1 MTTPAANSARNP
13 HAPLGQREFI
23 VLIAALMSLQALGV
37 DAMLPALPAIGK
49 SLHVVGENTTQW
61 IIASYVFGLG
71 AMQLV
76 YGPLADR
83 YGRRPVLLVTMAGFV
98 LASIIASVSATF
110 PLLIAARVL
119 QGAMLASSRVLTTSI
134 VRDCYTG
141 RTMARIMSLAQ
152 MLFFVVPVLAPTV
165 GSAILLFGP
174 WRWIF
179 WFFVVFATVVAGW
192 AAVRLPETLK
202 PEQRRDISFALLRS
216 AWFQTVSNRFSLG
229 YSLASTAMFGA
240 ILGYVNSSQ
249 QLFADVFKRPDIFP
263 LAFAITAGAMGVMT
277 FANAQLVERFGTRRL
292 SHTALLVLIA
302 ISAFHLAVELSGYQ
316 TLTNYLVLQAMTMAC
331 FGLTGSNFSAMAME
345 PVGHIAGTASSVQGF
360 LSTVGG
366 AIIGIIIGQS
376 FDGTTMPVTIGFLI
390 VAATA
395 LIIVLITEGGQLFT
409 ARNAPVKF

>member
-1 MTTPAANSARNP
+1 MTTPAANP

-37 DAMLPALPAIGK
+37 DAMLPALPDIGR

-61 IIASYVFGLG
+61 VIASYVFGLG

-83 YGRRPVLLVTMAGFV
+83 YGRRPVLMVTMAGFII
-98 LASIIASVSATF
+98 ASIIASVSATF
-110 PLLIAARVL
+110 PLLIIARIF
-119 QGAMLASSRVLTTSI
+119 QGAMLASSRVITTSV

-165 GSAILLFGP
+165 GSAILLIGP

-179 WFFVVFATVVAGW
+179 WFFAVFATVVASW
-192 AAVRLPETLK
+192 AAVRMPETLADD
-202 PEQRRDISFALLRS
+202 QRRMISVASLTS
-216 AWFQTVSNRFSLG
+216 AWKQTLTNRFSLG
-229 YSLASTAMFGA
+229 YALASTAMFGS

-292 SHTALLVLIA
+292 SHTALLALIA
-302 ISAFHLAVELSGYQ
+302 ISAVHLAVELAGYQ

-360 LSTVGG
+360 LSTIGG
-366 AIIGIIIGQS
+366 AAIGIVIGQS
-376 FDGTTMPVTIGFLI
+376 FDGTTLPVTTGFLI
-390 VAATA
+390 VAVIA
-395 LIIVLITEGGQLFT
+395 LGIVLVTEGGQLFT
-409 ARNAPVKF
+409 ARNVRVI

>member
-1 MTTPAANSARNP
+1 MTSPAANP

-61 IIASYVFGLG
+61 VIASYVFGFG
-71 AMQLV
+71 FMQLV

-83 YGRRPVLLVTMAGFV
+83 YGRRPILIFTMIGFIV
-98 LASIIASVSATF
+98 ASVIASVAATF
-110 PLLIAARVL
+110 PLLLAARVL
-119 QGAMLASSRVLTTSI
+119 QGTMSASTRVLTTSI
-134 VRDCYTG
+134 VRDCYSG

-165 GSAILLFGP
+165 GSAILLLGP

-179 WFFVVFATVVAGW
+179 WFLAVFAIVVTTW
-192 AAVRLPETLK
+192 AAMRLPETLK
-202 PEQRRDISFALLRS
+202 PESRREISFVLLSS
-216 AWFQTVSNRFSLG
+216 AWRQTLTNRFSLG
-229 YSLASTAMFGA
+229 YALASTAMFGA

-302 ISAFHLAVELSGYQ
+302 ISAIHLAVELAGYQ

-376 FDGTTMPVTIGFLI
+376 FDGTTLPVTIGFLS
-390 VAATA
+390 VAASA
-395 LIIVLITEGGQLFT
+395 LIIVFITESGQLFT
-409 ARNAPVKF
+409 ARNAPA

>member
-1 MTTPAANSARNP
+1 MTSSAANP

-71 AMQLV
+71 AMQLA

-83 YGRRPVLLVTMAGFV
+83 YGRRPVLLVTMAGFI
-98 LASIIASVSATF
+98 LASIIASVAATF

-134 VRDCYTG
+134 VRDCYSG

-152 MLFFVVPVLAPTV
+152 MLFFVVPILAPTV
-165 GSAILLFGP
+165 GSAILLIGP

-179 WFFVVFATVVAGW
+179 WFFVVFASVVAAW
-192 AAVRLPETLK
+192 AAVRLPETLR
-202 PEQRRDISFALLRS
+202 PEQRREISVALLTS
-216 AWFQTVSNRFSLG
+216 AWFQTLSNRFSLG
-229 YSLASTAMFGA
+229 YALASTAMFGA

-302 ISAFHLAVELSGYQ
+302 ISAFHLAVEL
-316 TLTNYLVLQAMTMAC
+316 LQALTMAC

-366 AIIGIIIGQS
+366 ATLGIIIGLS
-376 FDGTTMPVTIGFLI
+376 FDGTTLPVTSGFLI
-390 VAATA
+390 VASVA
-395 LIIVLITEGGQLFT
+395 LLIVFITEGGQLFT
-409 ARNAPVKF
+409 ARNAPA